1 MDTNRAYSPE
11 ELAELRRQT
20 KELKE
25 LMDKFQTEVV
35 PQIMAL
41 MPTVN
46 QMISAMRAAG
56 LPVNSLQPPK
66 EEGR

>member
-20 KELKE
+20 RELKE

-56 LPVNSLQPPK
+56 LPVNSLQPE

>member
-41 MPTVN
+41 MPMVN

-56 LPVNSLQPPK
+56 LPVHSLQPE